1 MISRSLGA
9 VRLPKLFA
17 EAAVFWLNAA
27 LNRVSWRTRVS
38 SDFLVKL
45 LSVEGYH
52 CYLPVKQKLVVTCSS
67 KPYINGYVLFAQNF
81 IAICR
86 LYKSS
91 WSSALWGRGFIAIYL
106 SMDDSW
112 STACQNGFHGQLL
125 LKFELVHGLP
135 PARRTTSTTMHW
147 GKNSFLWVSAPLCQ
161 SARGGRADRV
171 SPKTIGAMGLCLPQ
185 SEKDTRPRGA

>member
-1 MISRSLGA
+1 M
-9 VRLPKLFA
+9 P
-17 EAAVFWLNAA
+17 VFWLNAA
-27 LNRVSWRTRVS
+27 LNRVSWRTRDS
-38 SDFLVKL
+38 GDFLSKL

-52 CYLPVKQKLVVTCSS
+52 CYLPVKQNLVATCSS

-112 STACQNGFHGQLL
+112 STACQNGLHGQLL
-125 LKFELVHGLP
+125 LNFEPVHGLP
-135 PARRTTSTTMHW
+135 PARRTTSTTMYW
-147 GKNSFLWVSAPLCQ
+147 GKIIRFVGLCPAVPVG
-161 SARGGRADRV
+161 ARWSRGSRFPA
-171 SPKTIGAMGLCLPQ
+171 IGAMGLCLPQ
-185 SEKDTRPRGA
+185 SEKDMRPRGA

>member
-1 MISRSLGA
+1 MRGRRMQRGRRSFDA
-9 VRLPKLFA
+9 PF
-17 EAAVFWLNAA
+17 AVFWLNAA

-38 SDFLVKL
+38 TDFLVKL

-52 CYLPVKQKLVVTCSS
+52 CYLPVKQNLVATCPS
-67 KPYINGYVLFAQNF
+67 KPYVNGYVLFAQNF

-112 STACQNGFHGQLL
+112 SMDDAF
-125 LKFELVHGLP
+125 
-135 PARRTTSTTMHW
+135 
-147 GKNSFLWVSAPLCQ
+147 VSH
-161 SARGGRADRV
+161 
-171 SPKTIGAMGLCLPQ
+171 
-185 SEKDTRPRGA
+185 